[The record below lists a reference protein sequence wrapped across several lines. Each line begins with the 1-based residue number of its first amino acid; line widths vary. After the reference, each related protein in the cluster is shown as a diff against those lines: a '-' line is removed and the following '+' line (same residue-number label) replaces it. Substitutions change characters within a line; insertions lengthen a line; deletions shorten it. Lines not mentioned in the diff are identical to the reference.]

1 MTRVSD
7 DRALWLA
14 RHILPHEPALRAWLK
29 HKRVVGLDIDDIVQ
43 ETYARLAAAETVAYV
58 RNPKTYMFQ
67 TAHSIILTHL
77 RRSRVVSIRAVE
89 DVELYAGPSEDAS
102 PERQLSDRE
111 ELHRIAQAIGA
122 LPDRARAV
130 FTLRRVEGLSQR
142 EVSERLN
149 LSESTVEK
157 HMGKALRLMM
167 DWLGHGGI
175 SQGGASKG
183 RGTPLNASEKHGKT
197 RDE

>member
-7 DRALWLA
+7 ERALWLA
-14 RHILPHEPALRAWLK
+14 RHVLPHEPALRAWLSHK
-29 HKRVVGLDIDDIVQ
+29 HVVGLDIDDIVQ
-43 ETYARLAAAETVAYV
+43 ETYARLAAIDTVANV
-58 RNPKTYMFQ
+58 RNPKTYAFQ

-89 DVELYAGPSEDAS
+89 DVELYAGPSDEAS

-111 ELHRIAQAIGA
+111 ELHRIAQAIAA
-122 LPDRARAV
+122 LPEKVRAV

-142 EVSERLN
+142 EVAQKLN

-157 HMGKALRLMM
+157 HMGKGLRLMM
-167 DWLGHGGI
+167 DWLGRGGI

-183 RGTPLNASEKHGKT
+183 HDKAPTASEKHGKT